1 MSSCTDERNAQILIQ
16 VLKAHGIK
24 KVIASPGT
32 TNACLVSSM
41 QSDPFFEIYSAPEE
55 RSGAYMACGM
65 AAESGEPV
73 VLSCTG
79 ATASRNYMPAL
90 TEAFYR
96 KLPILTVTSSRRNAY
111 IGHNCDQV
119 TDRTVLPNDVAK
131 ISVQMPIVLDG
142 VSEWNCTINANKAVL
157 ELYHRGGGP
166 AHINLETTYSKKKVT
181 DIQPVRIIRRFM
193 KYDELPNITTQRV
206 CIFVGAHVEMD
217 DKLERAISEFC
228 KKYNGIVLCDHTS
241 NYRGEYRA
249 FCNIV
254 ANQYYWKSTIQN
266 VELMV
271 HIGDISSSDYKIQA
285 KEVWRVNPDGEIRDT
300 FQKLYNVFE
309 MKEVEFFEYYNKKKK
324 DYSNNELLLAYRQE
338 EKEIL
343 SRMPEL
349 PFSNIWIASVTAKK
363 LPADS
368 VLHLG
373 IRNSLR
379 SWNYFDTQETVTGYS
394 NTGGFGIDGSL
405 STVIGAAL
413 CHPDRLYYCVLGDLA
428 FFYDMNALGNRH
440 VPSNIRTDEYALA
453 KARQENILLTTNKK
467 NWTIIRPY
475 KTYNNNRLQLG
486 MYEKEEWLYRLMMG
500 KTLVFP
506 NELKKR
512 KTTLTYAADVAV
524 AISELIENESAYGEI
539 FHITTTESLS
549 WEDAFEKYT
558 SILSETTGKQFHI
571 KYVDDIE
578 MFYNIW
584 NPYQIKYDCN
594 IDRRFD
600 NSKINRATNNKLQYT
615 LVAEGI
621 NKCLKKFIESPEW
634 RNINWKLN
642 FWMDNIT
649 GEKTKIWDADGL
661 KEKARYVKYCIKK

>member
-1 MSSCTDERNAQILIQ
+1 MWRNIMSSCTDERNAQILIQ

-131 ISVQMPIVLDG
+131 ISVQMPIVLDD
-142 VSEWNCTINANKAVL
+142 VSEWNCIINANKAVL

-166 AHINLETTYSKKKVT
+166 AHINLETTYSKKKVA

-193 KYDELPNITTQRV
+193 KYDEFPNITAQRV

-254 ANQYYWKSTIQN
+254 ADQYYWKSTIQN

-309 MKEVEFFEYYNKKKK
+309 MKEVEFFEYYNKKKQ
-324 DYSNNELLLAYRQE
+324 DYSNSELLIAYHQE

-343 SRMPEL
+343 SRMPEF

-363 LPADS
+363 LPSNS

-379 SWNYFDTQETVTGYS
+379 SWNYFDTQGTVTGYS

-440 VPSNIRTDEYALA
+440 VPSNIRILVVNNGLGFEMKFPASWGYSIANSIGVSEDNYVCAAGHYSSPDLIKSYVYGLGFEYLKVSTKEQYLDCLPKIVSNEKQDRTLVVEIVVNSENEDAALNLIGSIMVDESNVA
-453 KARQENILLTTNKK
+453 KA
-467 NWTIIRPY
+467 
-475 KTYNNNRLQLG
+475 
-486 MYEKEEWLYRLMMG
+486 
-500 KTLVFP
+500 
-506 NELKKR
+506 
-512 KTTLTYAADVAV
+512 A
-524 AISELIENESAYGEI
+524 
-539 FHITTTESLS
+539 
-549 WEDAFEKYT
+549 
-558 SILSETTGKQFHI
+558 
-571 KYVDDIE
+571 
-578 MFYNIW
+578 
-584 NPYQIKYDCN
+584 
-594 IDRRFD
+594 
-600 NSKINRATNNKLQYT
+600 
-615 LVAEGI
+615 
-621 NKCLKKFIESPEW
+621 
-634 RNINWKLN
+634 
-642 FWMDNIT
+642 
-649 GEKTKIWDADGL
+649 
-661 KEKARYVKYCIKK
+661 IKKAIGKKGIDAIKKIMGR

>member
-1 MSSCTDERNAQILIQ
+1 MWRNSMSSCTDERNAQILIQ

-131 ISVQMPIVLDG
+131 ISVQMPIVLDD

-157 ELYHRGGGP
+157 ELYHRGGGS

-193 KYDELPNITTQRV
+193 KFDELPNITTQRV

-324 DYSNNELLLAYRQE
+324 DYSNNELLIAYHQE

-440 VPSNIRTDEYALA
+440 VPSNIRILVVNNGLGFEMKFPASWGYSIANAIGVSEDNYVCAAGHYSSPDLIKSYVYGLGFEYLKVSTKDQYFDCLPKIVSNEKQDRTLVVEIVVNSENEDAALNLIGSIMVDESNAA
-453 KARQENILLTTNKK
+453 KAAIKK
-467 NWTIIRPY
+467 AIGKKGIDAI
-475 KTYNNNRLQLG
+475 K
-486 MYEKEEWLYRLMMG
+486 KMMG
-500 KTLVFP
+500 
-506 NELKKR
+506 R
-512 KTTLTYAADVAV
+512 
-524 AISELIENESAYGEI
+524 
-539 FHITTTESLS
+539 
-549 WEDAFEKYT
+549 
-558 SILSETTGKQFHI
+558 
-571 KYVDDIE
+571 
-578 MFYNIW
+578 
-584 NPYQIKYDCN
+584 
-594 IDRRFD
+594 
-600 NSKINRATNNKLQYT
+600 
-615 LVAEGI
+615 
-621 NKCLKKFIESPEW
+621 
-634 RNINWKLN
+634 
-642 FWMDNIT
+642 
-649 GEKTKIWDADGL
+649 
-661 KEKARYVKYCIKK
+661 